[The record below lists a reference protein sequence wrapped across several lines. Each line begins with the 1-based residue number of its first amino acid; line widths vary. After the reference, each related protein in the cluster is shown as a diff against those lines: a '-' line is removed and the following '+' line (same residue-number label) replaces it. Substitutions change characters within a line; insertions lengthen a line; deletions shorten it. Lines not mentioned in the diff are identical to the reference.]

1 MAMQYEFR
9 PAKAA
14 QRRMIVDACRRLTAV
29 APLDQY
35 QYVGFGALEF
45 IDFIEFH
52 RSLGISKMTS
62 IERNT
67 QFQHR
72 LEFNKPYKS
81 IQLLIGEARDR
92 LPDIDWDDL
101 SITWLDYTD
110 LLSTDILRDIE
121 YVLRSSIPASV
132 LIVTVNGG
140 SEAAL
145 PKRLPEL
152 REKLGHLVPDTLT
165 DADMNGWGPAREQR
179 RILQDRANSVV
190 REAHRGEFQ
199 QLFNF
204 EYADGAKMLT
214 WGGIITNPS
223 SLRAVEACR
232 FDDLMFVTKGETP
245 FEIRVP
251 FLTEREMEFLE
262 GQIGGAPSVGS
273 VSTGDTLKGVT
284 PAEVKAF
291 AGMYR
296 WRTGTR

>member
-29 APLDQY
+29 APLEDF

-52 RSLGISKMTS
+52 RSLGIPKMTS
-62 IERNT
+62 IERST
-67 QFQHR
+67 DFQHR

-81 IQLLIGEARDR
+81 IELLIGEARDR
-92 LPDIDWDDL
+92 LPDVDWKGL

-110 LLSTDILRDIE
+110 TLTTDILRDIDF
-121 YVLRSSIPASV
+121 VLRSSSPASV

-140 SEAAL
+140 ADAPL
-145 PKRLPEL
+145 PKRLDLL
-152 REKLGHLVPDTLT
+152 REKLGDLVPQTLT
-165 DADMNGWGPAREQR
+165 ESDMNGWGPAREQR
-179 RILQDRANSVV
+179 RILQDRANSIV
-190 REAHRGEFQ
+190 RESHRGEFL

-214 WGGIITNPS
+214 WGGIITSPS
-223 SLRAVEACR
+223 SRRGVEMCR
-232 FDDLMFVTKGETP
+232 FDDLSFIRNDKDP

-251 FLTEREMEFLE
+251 FLTEREMAFLE
-262 GQIGGAPSVGS
+262 TEIAGSSSVGE
-273 VSTGDTLKGVT
+273 TLKGVK
-284 PAEVKAF
+284 PADVKAF

-296 WRTGTR
+296 WRSGTR